1 MTSKGLMKT
10 CLQVLFDG
18 ARKTEKAIQ
27 NLLSALLAS
36 LNEYENKAVVVPYRN
51 LVPCLHYEY

>member
-1 MTSKGLMKT
+1 MKT